1 MSFITNLGNAVIGTT
16 KTVAYTAK
24 KHSPEILVG
33 AGIALGVGAT
43 VAACKATTHLEE
55 TVDDIHEVFDD
66 VREAH
71 DSGECTDGEHAKN
84 LLRAYAYGAKE
95 IGKLY
100 WMPFLLGGASVASIL
115 GGFNIIRTRHIKLI
129 AAYSSLEKSYKSLYS
144 RVEKEFSPEAV
155 DKFAND
161 LYAEEIEDEKG
172 KKKTVDV
179 QKGGEMG
186 QYEWIFG
193 PDSPGFYDNP
203 AYNESWIVAQCR
215 NANNRL
221 ILKKDKILT
230 IAEVL
235 TEMGELHIPQRF
247 YVLGWKL
254 PLDYY
259 KTTAAPYIDWDI
271 SPVYK
276 DFGEG
281 LVQCWKI
288 NFKADGYVWG
298 DIPEDISAVI

>member
-1 MSFITNLGNAVIGTT
+1 MSFIANLGNAVIGTT

-71 DSGECTDGEHAKN
+71 DAGECTDGEHAKN

-129 AAYSSLEKSYKSLYS
+129 AAYSSLERSYDALKS
-144 RVEKEFSPEAV
+144 RVSEEFSPKAA
-155 DKFAND
+155 DNFASGIKPKEIQD
-161 LYAEEIEDEKG
+161 EEG
-172 KKKTVDV
+172 KKKTVDMV
-179 QKGGEMG
+179 EGDTLGKYQWIYGPECCTW
-186 QYEWIFG
+186 YENEF
-193 PDSPGFYDNP
+193 
-203 AYNESWIVAQCR
+203 YNEQRLRSVLKS
-215 NANNRL
+215 ANDRI
-221 ILKKDKILT
+221 ILKKDNTLT
-230 IAEVL
+230 VAEVL
-235 TEMGELHIPQRF
+235 VDMGEKDIPKEF
-247 YVLGWKL
+247 FAYGWHM
-254 PLDYY
+254 PWNHYA
-259 KTTAAPYIDWDI
+259 TTAEPYISWDI
-271 SPVYK
+271 KPVYK
-276 DFGEG
+276 DFGDG
-281 LVQCWKI
+281 PVACFLVDFNC
-288 NFKADGYVWG
+288 DGYVWDKLQG
-298 DIPEDISAVI
+298 KEFI